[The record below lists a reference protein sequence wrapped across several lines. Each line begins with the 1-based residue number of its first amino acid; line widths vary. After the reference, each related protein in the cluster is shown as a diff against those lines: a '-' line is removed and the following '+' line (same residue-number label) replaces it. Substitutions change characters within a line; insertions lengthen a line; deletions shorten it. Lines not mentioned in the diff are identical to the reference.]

1 MERTLP
7 LYFFLN
13 GKLHKR
19 LKIVK
24 TQDVVVAF
32 CFIDEQTMHYRY
44 SMTLKDFQKAYT
56 LREAAA
62 LVKRPAKEI
71 HGFMKRKLVDRPSGF
86 SYRMNTKVPM
96 NLYWSQ
102 DEIFELRD
110 RLYELLPKGK
120 DGYPL
125 GNYRLASKAELRE
138 AINGDISYYVR
149 TPDGEFK
156 KVWRAI

>member
-1 MERTLP
+1 
-7 LYFFLN
+7 
-13 GKLHKR
+13 
-19 LKIVK
+19 
-24 TQDVVVAF
+24 
-32 CFIDEQTMHYRY
+32 MHYRY

-110 RLYELLPKGK
+110 GLYELLPKGK